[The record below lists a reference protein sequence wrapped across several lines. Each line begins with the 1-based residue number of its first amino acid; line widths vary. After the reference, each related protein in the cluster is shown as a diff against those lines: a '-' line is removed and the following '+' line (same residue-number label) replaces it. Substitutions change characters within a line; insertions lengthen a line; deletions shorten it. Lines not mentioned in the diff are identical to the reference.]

1 MIETIY
7 LARHG
12 FRLSWETSVWTAP
25 TGTPRDVPLAAHGVD
40 QATELALYLTQG
52 RPQDPPDVIISSP
65 YYRCLQTAQPLSRKS
80 GKPILVEHG
89 LSEWYLPVKRGLH
102 PVCMSATELREYV
115 PEVDDQAHASLV
127 YPSRKGESVDEI
139 HDRAEAVLQQLVTK
153 YDKVDGVKH
162 LVLFSHAATGIAMSR
177 ALAGDRNLDVRSAT
191 CSVSAFKRVPEEGKG
206 SRGGLGSWRRILN
219 GETSFL
225 SRGEERHWD
234 YSYVEAYEEDGI
246 LDDGTALPT
255 LSDSYKAPFA
265 SGKLSARVQQPAPA
279 FEAKAVVDG
288 IFDNVKLEQF
298 KGKWVILLFYPMDWT
313 FVCPTEL
320 LAFNSALEQ
329 FKALNTEVLGV
340 SCDSVFSHSAW
351 ANVNRAEGG
360 LGPNFKLPLVADKNH
375 KIARDYGVLLEASF
389 CKVVLRQSI
398 NRAFIRTLG
407 TLRQITINDLPVGR
421 SVDETIRLIKA
432 FQFTDEHG
440 EVCPANWDP
449 DTNSSTIKP
458 DPKGKLE
465 YFAKAATE
473 VKRDAPN
480 GVNGTSTKKARLA

>member
-12 FRLSWETSVWTAP
+12 FRLSWETSKWTAP

-40 QATELALYLTQG
+40 QATELATYLTDG
-52 RPQDPPDVIISSP
+52 RSDDSPDVIISSP
-65 YYRCLQTAQPLSRKS
+65 YYRCLQTAQPLSRKAN
-80 GKPILVEHG
+80 KPILIEHG

-102 PVCMSATELREYV
+102 PMCMSATELVEFV
-115 PEVDDQAHASLV
+115 PEIDDKAHTSLV

-139 HDRAEAVLQQLVTK
+139 HDRAEKVLRELVRK
-153 YDKVDGVKH
+153 FDKVEGVKH
-162 LVLFSHAATGIAMSR
+162 LVLYSHAATGIAMSR
-177 ALAGDRNLDVRSAT
+177 ALAEDRDLDVRSAT
-191 CSVSAFKRVPEEGKG
+191 CSVSAFKRDATEDAN
-206 SRGGLGSWRRILN
+206 SARDGLGKWRRILN

-234 YSYVEAYEEDGI
+234 YTYVEAYEEDGI

-255 LSDSYKAPFA
+255 LSDSYKAP
-265 SGKLSARVQQPAPA
+265 SARVLVCNKQRPRSKRA
-279 FEAKAVVDG
+279 EAVIDG
-288 IFDNVKLEQF
+288 IFDTVKLEQF
-298 KGKWVILLFYPMDWT
+298 KGKWVVLLFYPMDWT

-329 FKALNTEVLGV
+329 FKSLNTEVLGV

-375 KIARDYGVLLEASF
+375 KIARDYGVLLEDVGIA
-389 CKVVLRQSI
+389 LRGLFLI
-398 NRAFIRTLG
+398 DPKG

-465 YFAKAATE
+465 YFAKAAE
-473 VKRDAPN
+473 AKRDAPN
-480 GVNGTSTKKARLA
+480 GVDGASKKARLA